1 MNASPSPGTPFLCEA
16 VKRVFESSGVNAI
29 YGHFD
34 IALFM
39 ERNQCLKVE
48 IMPLC

>member
-1 MNASPSPGTPFLCEA
+1 M
-16 VKRVFESSGVNAI
+16 FESTGVNAI
-29 YGHFD
+29 YGNFD

-39 ERNQCLKVE
+39 EQNQFLKVE